1 MFVKRHQGKLIFPYE
16 GMCKTR
22 QNGGLVN
29 LNQQKKTVCEKHV
42 LPKIRKRFMP
52 YKARKL
58 TSVVGCYWQ
67 GKEDEGQEVNEE
79 ELMAATY
86 VCRTDRK

>member
-1 MFVKRHQGKLIFPYE
+1 
-16 GMCKTR
+16 
-22 QNGGLVN
+22 
-29 LNQQKKTVCEKHV
+29 
-42 LPKIRKRFMP
+42 MP

-67 GKEDEGQEVNEE
+67 GNEDEGQEVNGE